1 MSQCYQEIIQDIE
14 HLQSIVDDQIYQE
27 IIQDIEHLQSI
38 IDDQSYQEIIEDI
51 EHLQSIV
58 DDQSV
63 DYPTNQTDLLFLDLT
78 GYDCREYSSVYTLA
92 RTNRKPIKPIIS
104 ETCEP
109 KKVDSSEFELFCTE
123 KPRSPEKIRESFNN
137 INWYPEGI
145 TLGKALE
152 KGAEAVR
159 KYYNDKNLRKRGKK

>member
-14 HLQSIVDDQIYQE
+14 HTQSVVDDQIYQE
-27 IIQDIEHLQSI
+27 IIQDIEHTQSI
-38 IDDQSYQEIIEDI
+38 VDDQSYQGIIEDI
-51 EHLQSIV
+51 EYLQSIV
-58 DDQSV
+58 DDQRIE
-63 DYPTNQTDLLFLDLT
+63 YPTNQTDILFLDLSEDDSRKYPLVYPV
-78 GYDCREYSSVYTLA
+78 GYQRDGSIKKIKDESVQ
-92 RTNRKPIKPIIS
+92 
-104 ETCEP
+104 
-109 KKVDSSEFELFCTE
+109 KKVNSSEFELFYTE
-123 KPRSPEKIRESFNN
+123 NPRKPEKIRESFNN

>member
-1 MSQCYQEIIQDIE
+1 MNSKIWYKNLRYI
-14 HLQSIVDDQIYQE
+14 
-27 IIQDIEHLQSI
+27 
-38 IDDQSYQEIIEDI
+38 
-51 EHLQSIV
+51 
-58 DDQSV
+58 
-63 DYPTNQTDLLFLDLT
+63 LFLDLSEDDLRNCPLT
-78 GYDCREYSSVYTLA
+78 YPMKKISVQ
-92 RTNRKPIKPIIS
+92 
-104 ETCEP
+104 
-109 KKVDSSEFELFCTE
+109 KKVNSSEFELFCTE